1 MDHDQAG
8 EAPEEQLKDERAR
21 IEGELQHLRGGA
33 SSGPDYDSNF
43 ADTSQVTAERGE
55 AEALVRELGDT
66 LDQIDAALQRIEEG
80 TYGRCASCGNEIGQD
95 RLAAMPTAAKCIS
108 CASKA

>member
-1 MDHDQAG
+1 MDHEQVD
-8 EAPEEQLKDERAR
+8 EAPEEQLKTERAR
-21 IEGELQHLRGGA
+21 IENELHDLRGGA

-66 LDQIDAALQRIEEG
+66 LDQIDAALQRIEDG
-80 TYGRCASCGNEIGQD
+80 TYGKCDSCGNDIGSD
-95 RLAAMPTAAKCIS
+95 RLAAMPAAAKCIS
-108 CASKA
+108 CASKG